1 MFLSEISI
9 RRPVFA
15 WMLMAAL
22 IVFGG
27 ISFMRMGVGLLPD
40 VDFPVVSVSVTL
52 EGAAPGVMETEIVD
66 VIEDAIMT
74 VQGVTD
80 VRSSARNSF
89 ATISIEFEL
98 NRDIDAAL
106 QEVQTKIT
114 QAQRHLPREM
124 DPPVIAKT
132 NPEDQPVMWLS
143 FSSDTYPLKEMMA
156 YVRDHLKGKFSTLPG
171 VGDVFLG
178 GYLEPNLRIWVSEKN
193 LNRYALTIMDVI
205 STLANEHSELPGG
218 RIETKAK
225 EFNVRTL
232 GEADSVGA
240 FENIVISSRGGQ
252 PNYSP
257 IFLKQVARIEE
268 GLADIRR
275 ISRSNGRP
283 SIGLGIRKQR
293 GANAVEVAGVVKRKI
308 AEVSKI
314 LPEGML
320 LTTSFDGTR
329 FIQDAVDEL
338 NLTLILSA
346 ILTAL
351 VCWMFLGSWSSTVN
365 ILMAIPTSVVG
376 TFIVLYFSGFTLNT
390 FTLLGLTLVIGIVVD
405 DAIMV
410 LENIVRHREEGKTR
424 LEAALVGSREITF
437 AAIASTVSIIAI
449 FLPVVFIKGAIGRFF
464 FQFGV
469 TMTVA
474 VLLSLLEA
482 LTLTPM
488 RCSRFLDAGE
498 RKTRLGRLFE
508 NFMRRL
514 QRGYK
519 LALESTLNHRWK
531 VLGGSL
537 LFFAATLYFLKLI
550 NKEFVPAQDQSILL
564 VRLQTPVGSSIEFTD
579 GKIQEAE
586 KFLMQRPEVAR
597 VYMAIGGFGGGEV
610 NSAVS
615 FVTLKPPGSRGTD
628 PGSEPKP
635 GHELT
640 QQEFMDL
647 CRAQLNKIPD
657 IKTFVQDLSMR
668 GIGAHR
674 GFPVEFTVRGPEWE
688 KLAEYSQKM
697 MRELEKTGLVTDIDS
712 DYQAGMPEIRV
723 VPDRVQAALHGV
735 SINVIGQTV
744 RAMIGGVL
752 AGRYPKGGHRYD
764 IRVRLLASERDT
776 AEKIKNI
783 FVRNNRGELIA
794 LSKVVRMEEKPTLQV
809 ISRKGRERAVTV
821 FANVRSGKSQSDAL
835 QSVETIA
842 KEQLPA
848 GYRAVLSG
856 SAQTY
861 KESFSGLFFAL
872 ILGIIVAY
880 MILASQFN
888 SFWDPLAVLMA
899 LPFSVSGALVALWIG
914 GQSLNIYSLIGL
926 LLLMGIVKKNSI
938 LLVDFT
944 NQIRERA
951 NHTVRG
957 ALTHACPIR
966 LRPILMTS
974 VSTIAGAFPPALAIG
989 PGAEA
994 RIPMAIAVIGGVI
1007 VSTALTLFVV
1017 PCVYSLVAGITS
1029 DRGLAHR
1036 ERRQPN
1042 GPEM

>member
-1 MFLSEISI
+1 MSLSEISI

-74 VQGVTD
+74 VQGVTG

-114 QAQRHLPREM
+114 QAQRHLPRDM

-132 NPEDQPVMWLS
+132 NPEDHPIIWLS
-143 FSSDTYPLKEMMA
+143 VSSDKYPLKEMMA
-156 YVRDHLKGKFSTLPG
+156 YVRDHLKSQFSTLPG

-193 LNRYALTIMDVI
+193 LNRYALTITDI
-205 STLANEHSELPGG
+205 IQTIANEHSELPGG

-232 GEADSVGA
+232 GEADSAQA
-240 FENIVISSRGGQ
+240 FGNIIISSRGGQ

-257 IFLKQVARIEE
+257 IFLKQVAQIEE

-293 GANAVEVAGVVKRKI
+293 GANAVEVAEVVKRKM
-308 AEVSKI
+308 AEVGKI
-314 LPEGML
+314 LPAGMFL
-320 LTTSFDGTR
+320 AVSFDGTR
-329 FIQDAVDEL
+329 FIRDAVNEL

-410 LENIVRHREEGKTR
+410 LENIVRHREAGKTR
-424 LEAALVGSREITF
+424 LEAALVGSKEITF
-437 AAIASTVSIIAI
+437 AAIASSISILAI
-449 FLPVVFIKGAIGRFF
+449 FLPVVFLKGAIGRFF

-474 VLLSLLEA
+474 VALSLLEA

-488 RCSRFLDAGE
+488 RCSQFVDVGE

-508 NFMRRL
+508 NFMRTL
-514 QRGYK
+514 QRDYTVV
-519 LALESTLNHRWK
+519 LETVLNHRWK
-531 VLGGSL
+531 VLAGSL
-537 LFFAATLYFLKLI
+537 LFFAATLFFLIFI
-550 NKEFVPAQDQSILL
+550 NKEFVPTQDQSLLL

-579 GKIQEAE
+579 GKIQQAE
-586 KFLMQRPEVAR
+586 KFLMQQPEVAR
-597 VYMAIGGFGGGEV
+597 IYMAIGGFGGGEV

-615 FVTLKPPGSRGTD
+615 FVTLKPPGSRGID
-628 PGSEPKP
+628 PEL
-635 GHELT
+635 GHERS

-647 CRAQLNKIPD
+647 CRARFNKIPD

-668 GIGAHR
+668 GMGVSR

-735 SINVIGQTV
+735 SINAIGQTV

-794 LSKVVRMEEKPTLQV
+794 LSRVVRIEEKPTLQL
-809 ISRKGRERAVTV
+809 ISRNDRERAVTI
-821 FANVRSGKSQSDAL
+821 FANVRAGKSQSDAL
-835 QSVETIA
+835 QSVDRIA
-842 KEQLPA
+842 KEILPA
-848 GYRAVLSG
+848 GYRSVLSG

-861 KESFSGLFFAL
+861 KESFSGLLFAL

-899 LPFSVSGALVALWIG
+899 LPFSISGAIVALWISH
-914 GQSLNIYSLIGL
+914 QSLNIYSLIGI

-944 NQIRERA
+944 NQIREHGSHGARA
-951 NHTVRG
+951 
-957 ALTHACPIR
+957 ALIHACPIR

-974 VSTIAGAFPPALAIG
+974 VSTIAGAIPPALAIG

-994 RIPMAIAVIGGVI
+994 RIPMATAVIGGVI

-1017 PCVYSLVAGITS
+1017 PCVYSLLSFG
-1029 DRGLAHR
+1029 AHR
-1036 ERRQPN
+1036 REKPASTDL
-1042 GPEM
+1042 